1 MIKLCFTILLILG
14 VEALNAQYIYF
25 EVGDTFTIASKSG
38 ANLRA
43 SNSIESR
50 NIITIPFG
58 ERVVSTSLFQ
68 GYETIE
74 DREGGWV
81 KVSYNGKEGFIF
93 SGFITGLNI
102 PPFNSTNVDCSY
114 FKWFE
119 NVIRNNVD
127 TLLCSGQKEYKG
139 FDGDGKDRTVSE
151 WEVYSNETEIFHF
164 SGYESLDLIVESRTI
179 NINDILNLL
188 DFYLEELKIIC
199 PELYGFKD
207 GSTGEIKLTKAG
219 GRIIKIEN
227 SGILF
232 YAEQSLNKII
242 ISLNLFNN

>member
-1 MIKLCFTILLILG
+1 MSKLVFTILLILG
-14 VEALNAQYIYF
+14 VGALNAQFIYF

-38 ANLRA
+38 ANLREG
-43 SNSIESR
+43 NFIESKK
-50 NIITIPFG
+50 IITIPFG
-58 ERVVSTSLFQ
+58 KRVVSTSLFQ
-68 GYETIE
+68 GYDTID

-81 KVSYNGKEGFIF
+81 KVIYNGKEGFIF
-93 SGFITGLNI
+93 SGLITALNV
-102 PPFNSTNVDCSY
+102 PQFDSTNLDCSY

-119 NVIRNNVD
+119 KVIRNNVD
-127 TLLCSGQKEYKG
+127 TLLCSGQNEYKG
-139 FDGDGKDRTVSE
+139 FDGDGKDHTFSK
-151 WEVYSNETEIFHF
+151 WEMYSNETEIFYF
-164 SGYESLDLIVESRTI
+164 SGYESLDLIVESRAI
-179 NINDILNLL
+179 NMNDILNLL
-188 DFYLEELKIIC
+188 DFYLENLKTKC

-227 SGILF
+227 SGVLF